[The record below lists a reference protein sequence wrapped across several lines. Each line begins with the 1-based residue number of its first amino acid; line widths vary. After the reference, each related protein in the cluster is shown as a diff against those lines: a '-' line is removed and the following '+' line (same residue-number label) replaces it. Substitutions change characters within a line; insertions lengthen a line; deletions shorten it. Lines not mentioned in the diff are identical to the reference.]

1 MQSGKFFLSVVKLLD
16 GAGEQGL
23 TLNLA
28 TCRTLIRGFTR
39 REIWTAAEALE
50 SMIRFGWVPVSN
62 LSGLINEG
70 QSVANSEKSV
80 NILKQEISRVACQ
93 EEA

>member
-1 MQSGKFFLSVVKLLD
+1 MD
-16 GAGEQGL
+16 
-23 TLNLA
+23 N
-28 TCRTLIRGFTR
+28 
-39 REIWTAAEALE
+39 AAEALE
-50 SMIRFGWVPVSN
+50 NMIRFGWVPASN